1 MLNSETLFIDNYKK
15 LKQELSTNQFSN
27 NLIIFL
33 NDQPFL
39 VDQYIKKILE
49 ISKSDASYID
59 DLNCIFQSELF
70 SNSYETKNIIK
81 IIHLKEFKCTDK
93 TLSTATNAI
102 VIADSIKDEDTIEM
116 FKSHIIQLTK
126 IPDWGLKDY
135 IYSNISIKDECKDWL
150 LEVCGKN
157 PFRISQEVDKLK
169 LFEPYE
175 QEELFSCFMKDSTFS
190 DLSTYNIFDFIN
202 AIMDKNIP
210 KLLEILIER
219 KNIDLEPLGIITLLY
234 KNIFYLISMQLGINA
249 TSNSLNISDK
259 QFNFLKRRL
268 GRFSDNKLK
277 EMLEFLITFDSK
289 LKTGYLDSTNVE
301 QQIDY
306 ILVNIL

>member
-1 MLNSETLFIDNYKK
+1 
-15 LKQELSTNQFSN
+15 
-27 NLIIFL
+27 
-33 NDQPFL
+33 
-39 VDQYIKKILE
+39 
-49 ISKSDASYID
+49 
-59 DLNCIFQSELF
+59 
-70 SNSYETKNIIK
+70 
-81 IIHLKEFKCTDK
+81 
-93 TLSTATNAI
+93 
-102 VIADSIKDEDTIEM
+102 
-116 FKSHIIQLTK
+116 
-126 IPDWGLKDY
+126 
-135 IYSNISIKDECKDWL
+135 
-150 LEVCGKN
+150 
-157 PFRISQEVDKLK
+157 
-169 LFEPYE
+169 
-175 QEELFSCFMKDSTFS
+175 
-190 DLSTYNIFDFIN
+190 
-202 AIMDKNIP
+202 MDKDTS
-210 KLLEILIER
+210 KLVEILTER